1 MNIAPKPPL
10 ARQGQ
15 KLASHGRYGDTELVH
30 MNPYEVQ
37 GLAAMSPTGQLT
49 KNPVTGQPEAFL
61 PFLAPLLGKAIGTK
75 LLAGKVGAGL
85 AGAIG
90 SGLGTFA
97 ESGSLEK
104 GLVSG
109 ITGFGLGKIF
119 SSGAEALN
127 TDVLNARDAVDAAG
141 QTLKESVSNLSSAQ
155 AALRKAGFTPSQAA
169 FDTSVLQGPVTPQ
182 MSDFSAA
189 KSAVVDSRAALSDRL
204 RDLSTASKSI
214 PFSERLSAFTQ
225 PEGLKAMGRAALQPG
240 NLLTTG
246 TGLGLRAQIEAQED
260 MQRRADEAAAEEE
273 AYAQSFRNV
282 LTDTLGMP
290 RGSNPNPYMS
300 QYIGNYANGGLVRM
314 ANGGGVEDPGEIPTA
329 SEMLAESIGDY
340 GLDEN
345 KRYFIDPLP
354 GSAAE
359 RQSFLKGD
367 FKQTP
372 PTDYRHGFEKEFQF
386 FDFIEDRPIERYLD
400 LFGAGPSDYLAGLL
414 ASSPERLRELGT
426 PVAEGTQPLAQYT
439 DTRGTPFTDISNK
452 NLAYLD
458 PITSVPTGGVS
469 PASGPAVAPST
480 DSVTTGGGSGP
491 VIVDTGAEDVPP
503 MVPDYMS
510 AIQALGIPADQ
521 DYVRP
526 EGREV
531 FDVLERYD
539 ALNTE
544 GVQENLADYF
554 GVSEDFVQDNLDV
567 IAQNRATRAILDE
580 AIEGGIE
587 QVDPGEEAE
596 DAYTTAEI
604 DTVVNLIQDGQLTK
618 SAAAEYFQ
626 LPFDVVSDT
635 YDNIIAQRMADR
647 SPTSITTEA
656 VASADMSPS
665 STGTS
670 QTAKDA
676 YEEALANLS
685 NIDLDAQMMG
695 EVFADQYGFRDD
707 DLGFAKGG
715 KTNKKQIMTKLGM
728 FEMANGGLASAYQ
741 DDPEDTMVMEET
753 VVEETPDSVSAMF
766 DDGMGGIDYEL
777 LVTMTIEAIRG
788 NVENADQII
797 EMFIDEYG
805 VEEFRKLRE
814 AVLQSIVP
822 NAQTEG
828 KIVGTGGGM
837 DDEVPG
843 MIGENQPVAVA
854 PDEYI
859 VAADVVSG
867 LGDGS
872 SEAGADILDQMMA
885 DVRAARTGGRQPAPI
900 DKSAILP
907 A

>member
-127 TDVLNARDAVDAAG
+127 TDVVNARDAVDVAQGSVDTAKKALSAANQMPFDPVAITKDPNFNPFAFG
-141 QTLKESVSNLSSAQ
+141 SV
-155 AALRKAGFTPSQAA
+155 KMTPQQAA
-169 FDTSVLQGPVTPQ
+169 FDTAKDSLQTATG
-182 MSDFSAA
+182 
-189 KSAVVDSRAALSDRL
+189 
-204 RDLSTASKSI
+204 DLSQALKDIT
-214 PFSERLSAFTQ
+214 FSERLSAFTE
-225 PEGLKAMGRAALQPG
+225 PEGLKAMGQAALQPA

-282 LTDTLGMP
+282 LTDSLGMA

-314 ANGGGVEDPGEIPTA
+314 ANGGDVEDIGEIPTA
-329 SEMLAESIGDY
+329 NEMLAESIGNY
-340 GLDEN
+340 GLDQN
-345 KRYFIDPLP
+345 KRYFINPRE

-469 PASGPAVAPST
+469 PASGTAVAPST
-480 DSVTTGGGSGP
+480 ESGTTVGVSGP
-491 VIVDTGAEDVPP
+491 AIVDTGAEDVPP
-503 MVPDYMS
+503 MIPDYMS

-567 IAQNRATRAILDE
+567 IAQNRATRSILDE

-626 LPFDVVSDT
+626 LPFDVVSET
-635 YDNIIAQRMADR
+635 YDNIIAQRMADKN
-647 SPTSITTEA
+647 PTSITTEA
-656 VASADMSPS
+656 VASGDMSPS

-777 LVTMTIEAIRG
+777 LVTMTIEAIKG
-788 NVENADQII
+788 NVENADEII

-900 DKSAILP
+900 DKSAVLP